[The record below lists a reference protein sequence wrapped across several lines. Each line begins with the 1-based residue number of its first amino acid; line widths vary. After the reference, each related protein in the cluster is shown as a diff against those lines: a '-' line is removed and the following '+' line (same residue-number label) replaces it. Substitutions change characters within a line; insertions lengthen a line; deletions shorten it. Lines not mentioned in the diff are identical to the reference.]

1 LVAVSPLV
9 NCQFY
14 LVISSIVIPIS
25 TFLISCTRYDSPIIL
40 QLGNCNRYYLRLV
53 LSPPN
58 VSSTCTS
65 FSTLEIFLIKLYAYN
80 YPWCF
85 LLFIYVVPLRAH
97 LSIQIHTLVIHI
109 LLLLFAVFRLLTL
122 LRKMFYHSK
131 HNNMLL
137 ISTVYAR
144 PDSII
149 IISSVASF
157 TSSLHHC
164 H

>member
-1 LVAVSPLV
+1 LIHPQCLYSFVW
-9 NCQFY
+9 
-14 LVISSIVIPIS
+14 ISSVVIPIS
-25 TFLISCTRYDSPIIL
+25 TFLISRTRSDSPIIL
-40 QLGNCNRYYLRLV
+40 QLGSYNRYCLRLV

-65 FSTLEIFLIKLYAYN
+65 FSTLEIFLKLYAYN

-85 LLFIYVVPLRAH
+85 LLFIYVIPLRAH

-122 LRKMFYHSK
+122 FRKMFYHSK